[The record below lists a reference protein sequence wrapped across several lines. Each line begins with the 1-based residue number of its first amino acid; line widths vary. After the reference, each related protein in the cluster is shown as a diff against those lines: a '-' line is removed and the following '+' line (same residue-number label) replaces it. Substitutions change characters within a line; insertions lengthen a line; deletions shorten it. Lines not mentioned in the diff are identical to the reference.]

1 MHPWAAKQRACGIP
15 ISGNLQ
21 TAAGQSPGQVAPA
34 LESALAWAG
43 DWIGDLQGPTLLLL
57 WFYESGTE
65 EMSLFTKPGALV
77 QPQDRTHIS
86 VPQPPPSWQWHFI
99 AGRAWWELVRFEVP
113 LPKAYNNKLLCLIF
127 LVQTLWDQLSLPEI
141 PRNFMR
147 RNLDAVK

>member
-1 MHPWAAKQRACGIP
+1 MHPWAAKRRAYGIP

-43 DWIGDLQGPTLLLL
+43 GWIGDLQGPTFLLL

-86 VPQPPPSWQWHFI
+86 VPHHLHPGNGTSSLAEHGESLSVLRCLFQKHTTINCSALFFLFKLSETSWVSQRSQGISWGGI
-99 AGRAWWELVRFEVP
+99 
-113 LPKAYNNKLLCLIF
+113 
-127 LVQTLWDQLSLPEI
+127 
-141 PRNFMR
+141 
-147 RNLDAVK
+147 

>member
-34 LESALAWAG
+34 LESALVWAG
-43 DWIGDLQGPTLLLL
+43 GWIGTHLTSALILWVRHGRNVTLHKT
-57 WFYESGTE
+57 WCTCTASGSYPYFHST
-65 EMSLFTKPGALV
+65 
-77 QPQDRTHIS
+77 
-86 VPQPPPSWQWHFI
+86 PPPSWQWHFI